1 MDQNIIDWK
10 KYLKNHT
17 SYSGDDSTDE
27 IDDDFKNKM
36 IQLESVLSK
45 EIPSIDGLIWQKNT
59 NSLNPNISIQDYE
72 DALALLSKEKPIENP
87 IQSFAQATLDALG
100 PPDNSCLL
108 ADFMINSDESKENDD
123 PDDPNTL
130 QNNDSTVP
138 RKIQDFSKLL
148 KNNS

>member
-1 MDQNIIDWK
+1 MI
-10 KYLKNHT
+10 LK
-17 SYSGDDSTDE
+17 
-27 IDDDFKNKM
+27 IKM